1 MTLEHMRATD
11 TDVVVNRHL
20 IDIVR
25 ADARQW
31 NTNYSKF
38 SKATDSEAAALKQDA
53 TSSRRWR
60 SEANADFYIHIC
72 EDTVSELIWLNERYH
87 WQRQAISFAH
97 DRSTWSWFW
106 TDPFEGLRRRI
117 SMEGE
122 NDD

>member
-1 MTLEHMRATD
+1 MTLEHMRVTD

-25 ADARQW
+25 ADARRW

-60 SEANADFYIHIC
+60 SEANADTPSGQHGR
-72 EDTVSELIWLNERYH
+72 DSH
-87 WQRQAISFAH
+87 
-97 DRSTWSWFW
+97 
-106 TDPFEGLRRRI
+106 RRRTASEMLWAI
-117 SMEGE
+117 VQAHGSRAGQWMPVTRMGKGDGI
-122 NDD
+122 ND